1 MRGPTILKAEDDK
14 TKQLNEHTLV
24 AVSGEAGDTIQ
35 FAEYIQANV
44 QLYTMRND
52 TELSPNAVANFVR
65 GELARSLRSR
75 NPYMVNLLLGG
86 VDPISHKPHLYW
98 IDYLASLAPVP
109 YAAHGYAQYYCL
121 STLDKHHHPDI
132 TLEQGM
138 KLLEMCT
145 DELKRRLPIDYKGVL
160 VKVVTKDGV
169 RKEEFDNNRIVKIM
183 MTKRQAELSL
193 EQETAAGSPASKKA
207 RLEDDNL
214 PDEDPRH
221 GALPLRRANG
231 QQMEDDERH
240 GRNILAAADQEE
252 EELEEAAELD
262 DNEDEDDDEDDDRPA
277 IVAPQRQKAP
287 MEGYGDLY
295 LDTINRKILDFD
307 FEKLCSVSLS
317 NINVYACLVCGKYF
331 QGRGPKSHAY
341 FHALE
346 VSHHVFVNMGT
357 KKVYV
362 LPEGYEVK
370 NKSLDDIKY
379 VVDPSY
385 TKDEVVKLDK
395 EVTDA
400 FDLSGKRYRPGFVGM
415 NNIKANDYLNVVVQS
430 LAHVP
435 PIRNYFL
442 LHEFPQPGTP
452 HLVLRFGTL
461 VRKLWNTKAFRS
473 HVSPHE
479 LLQEIALR
487 SSKRF
492 TLTQQSDP
500 VEFLSWF
507 LNNLHLALGGSRK
520 PSKTP
525 TSVVHAA
532 FQGQLRIESQ
542 AITAH
547 SDTQNARLVF
557 TESGSINSQT
567 TPFLILTL
575 DLPPT
580 PLFQSANRESIIP
593 QVPLTTL
600 LNKYNGITAS
610 EKLAHRVRHR
620 LLHPLPPYLMFH
632 IKRFSKNR
640 FVSERNPT
648 IVTFPSP
655 RSLDMSPYVEPNP
668 EIWPPGEPILYDL
681 VANIILDPTISAPG
695 GTEDAAEKGVNAASG
710 ASSSGAGAGTEKV
723 SWLVQLQD
731 KAMTAENTR
740 VQSEQHTGE
749 QRGPEWLEIQDLFVK
764 RAESET
770 LFTKEGYLMV
780 WERRKIPGMAN
791 RKGKAASR

>member
-1 MRGPTILKAEDDK
+1 
-14 TKQLNEHTLV
+14 
-24 AVSGEAGDTIQ
+24 
-35 FAEYIQANV
+35 
-44 QLYTMRND
+44 
-52 TELSPNAVANFVR
+52 
-65 GELARSLRSR
+65 
-75 NPYMVNLLLGG
+75 
-86 VDPISHKPHLYW
+86 
-98 IDYLASLAPVP
+98 
-109 YAAHGYAQYYCL
+109 
-121 STLDKHHHPDI
+121 
-132 TLEQGM
+132 
-138 KLLEMCT
+138 
-145 DELKRRLPIDYKGVL
+145 
-160 VKVVTKDGV
+160 
-169 RKEEFDNNRIVKIM
+169 M
-183 MTKRQAELSL
+183 MSKRQAELSF
-193 EQETAAGSPASKKA
+193 EEGATIGSPVSKKA
-207 RLEDDNL
+207 RVDDDNL
-214 PDEDPRH
+214 SDSDPRH
-221 GALPLRRANG
+221 GALPLRRAAG
-231 QQMEDDERH
+231 QEMEDHERH
-240 GRNILAAADQEE
+240 GQNILAAADQEG
-252 EELEEAAELD
+252 EELREAAQI
-262 DNEDEDDDEDDDRPA
+262 DNAEESEGDEEDDRPA
-277 IVAPQRQKAP
+277 IVAPQRQSAP
-287 MEGYGDLY
+287 IEGYSDLY
-295 LDTINRKILDFD
+295 LDTINRQILDFD

-341 FHALE
+341 YHALE
-346 VSHHVFVNMGT
+346 VTHHVFVNMGT

-370 NKSLDDIKY
+370 NKSLDDLKY
-379 VVDPSY
+379 VVDPYY
-385 TKDEVVKLDK
+385 TKDQVAKLDK
-395 EVTDA
+395 EVQDA

-415 NNIKANDYLNVVVQS
+415 NNIKANDYLNVVVQA
-430 LAHVP
+430 LAHVL

-452 HLVLRFGTL
+452 QLVLRFGTL
-461 VRKLWNTKAFRS
+461 ARKLWNPKAFRS

-500 VEFLSWF
+500 VDFLSWF

-532 FQGQLRIESQ
+532 FQGNLRIESQ

-557 TESGSINSQT
+557 TESGTINSQT

-600 LNKYNGITAS
+600 LNKYNGYAAS

-668 EIWPPGEPILYDL
+668 KVWPPGEPVLYDL
-681 VANIILDPTISAPG
+681 VANIILDPAISAPG

-710 ASSSGAGAGTEKV
+710 SASSSGAGAGSEKV

-731 KAMTAENTR
+731 KAMAVENTR
-740 VQSEQHTGE
+740 SQSEQHTGE
-749 QRGPEWLEIQDLFVK
+749 HRGPEWLEIQDLFVK

-770 LFTKEGYLMV
+770 LFTKEGYLMI
-780 WERRKIPGMAN
+780 WERRKTTGN
-791 RKGKAASR
+791 KGKGKAAAR

>member
-1 MRGPTILKAEDDK
+1 
-14 TKQLNEHTLV
+14 
-24 AVSGEAGDTIQ
+24 
-35 FAEYIQANV
+35 
-44 QLYTMRND
+44 
-52 TELSPNAVANFVR
+52 
-65 GELARSLRSR
+65 
-75 NPYMVNLLLGG
+75 
-86 VDPISHKPHLYW
+86 
-98 IDYLASLAPVP
+98 
-109 YAAHGYAQYYCL
+109 
-121 STLDKHHHPDI
+121 
-132 TLEQGM
+132 
-138 KLLEMCT
+138 
-145 DELKRRLPIDYKGVL
+145 
-160 VKVVTKDGV
+160 
-169 RKEEFDNNRIVKIM
+169 
-183 MTKRQAELSL
+183 
-193 EQETAAGSPASKKA
+193 
-207 RLEDDNL
+207 
-214 PDEDPRH
+214 
-221 GALPLRRANG
+221 
-231 QQMEDDERH
+231 MEDHERH
-240 GRNILAAADQEE
+240 GQDILAAADREA
-252 EELEEAAELD
+252 EELEEAAQIEEEMD
-262 DNEDEDDDEDDDRPA
+262 GSEDDQDDDQPA
-277 IVAPQRQKAP
+277 IVAPQRQSAP
-287 MEGYGDLY
+287 MEGYSDLY
-295 LDTINRKILDFD
+295 LDTINRQILDFD

-346 VSHHVFVNMGT
+346 VGHHVFVNMST

-379 VVDPSY
+379 VVDPYY
-385 TKDEVVKLDK
+385 TKEEVGKLDK

-400 FDLSGKRYRPGFVGM
+400 FDLSGKRYRPGKSCFLLLGSGNHITNHIPGFVGM
-415 NNIKANDYLNVVVQS
+415 NNIKANDYLNVVAQS
-430 LAHVP
+430 LAHVL

-452 HLVLRFGTL
+452 QLVLRFGTL
-461 VRKLWNTKAFRS
+461 VRKLWNPKAFRS

-492 TLTQQSDP
+492 TLTHQSDP
-500 VEFLSWF
+500 VDFLSWF

-532 FQGQLRIESQ
+532 FQGHLRIESQ

-557 TESGSINSQT
+557 TESGTINSQT

-610 EKLAHRVRHR
+610 EKLAQRVRHR

-668 EIWPPGEPILYDL
+668 AVWPPGEPILYDL

-710 ASSSGAGAGTEKV
+710 GAGAGTEKV
-723 SWLVQLQD
+723 SWLVQLND
-731 KAMTAENTR
+731 KAMAAENAR
-740 VQSEQHTGE
+740 FQSEQHTGE

-770 LFTKEGYLMV
+770 LFTKEGYLMI
-780 WERRKIPGMAN
+780 WERRRVPGMA
-791 RKGKAASR
+791 GKKAKATAS